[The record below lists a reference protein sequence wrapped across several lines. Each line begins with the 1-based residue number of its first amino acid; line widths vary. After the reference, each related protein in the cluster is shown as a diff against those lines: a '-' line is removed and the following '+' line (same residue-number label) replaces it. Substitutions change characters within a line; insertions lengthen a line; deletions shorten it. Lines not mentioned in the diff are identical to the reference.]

1 MIEAMDQ
8 AQLETRHRARLDLV
22 GSYCEVMWDATN
34 RMAKHQ
40 CSRCVYVVR
49 GFEPGL
55 ICLEMVY
62 DAIDGVHRFDAIY
75 WVPTA
80 AIQYL
85 RVLERKAAE
94 RRIETLE
101 REALQDQPRD

>member
-1 MIEAMDQ
+1 MTEAMDQ
-8 AQLETRHRARLDLV
+8 MHLENRHRSRLDLV

-40 CSRCVYVVR
+40 CSKCVYLVR
-49 GFEPGL
+49 GCEPGL

-62 DAIDGVHRFDAIY
+62 DAIEGIHRYDAIY
-75 WVPTA
+75 WVPIEA
-80 AIQYL
+80 LQYL
-85 RVLERKAAE
+85 RVLERKVAE

-101 REALQDQPRD
+101 REAMQEHPRD